1 MQEENKI
8 KGQEVTPYELKRVN
22 ELTAGKSLRAN
33 LALLLNNAKLAAH
46 ISRAL
51 VSYEYQQKVV

>member
-1 MQEENKI
+1 
-8 KGQEVTPYELKRVN
+8 
-22 ELTAGKSLRAN
+22 LTAGKSLRAN